1 MIYASPESM
10 ALCIR
15 SLDFFVS
22 GGFFVLLLLMMMMM
36 TRVCVEFSPLA
47 FVRYLFAAS
56 INQSPP
62 SVHCWSDFLGY
73 QQ

>member
-1 MIYASPESM
+1 MYSQFG
-10 ALCIR
+10 
-15 SLDFFVS
+15 FFVS
-22 GGFFVLLLLMMMMM
+22 GGFFLLLLLLMMMMMMMM
-36 TRVCVEFSPLA
+36 TRVCVEFSPFA

-62 SVHCWSDFLGY
+62 SVHCRSDFLGY

>member
-1 MIYASPESM
+1 M
-10 ALCIR
+10 
-15 SLDFFVS
+15 
-22 GGFFVLLLLMMMMM
+22 LLLMMMM
-36 TRVCVEFSPLA
+36 TRVCLEFSPFA

-62 SVHCWSDFLGY
+62 SVHCQSDFLGH